1 MEAKVK
7 LTEHNERAQE
17 SRNLVSAFVREIE
30 LCLLGAEV
38 DPRPLGHHLQVNGL
52 VRLHAHHQLIPL
64 AVFLKYVSRHVAEL
78 QTHLCLPLIQSFTTA
93 ENEWN
98 SWRAGDGMRKIA
110 SDAIKFESKEKER

>member
-7 LTEHNERAQE
+7 LMEHNERAQD
-17 SRNLVSAFVREIE
+17 SQNLVSAFVREIE

-38 DPRPLGHHLQVNGL
+38 DPRLLGHHLQVNSL
-52 VRLHAHHQLIPL
+52 VRLHTHHQLIPR

-98 SWRAGDGMRKIA
+98 SW
-110 SDAIKFESKEKER
+110 